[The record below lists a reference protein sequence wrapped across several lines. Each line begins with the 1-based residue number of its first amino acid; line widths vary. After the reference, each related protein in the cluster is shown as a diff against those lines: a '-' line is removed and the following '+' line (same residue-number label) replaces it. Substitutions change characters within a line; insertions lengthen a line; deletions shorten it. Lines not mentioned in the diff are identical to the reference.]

1 MKNVL
6 EDKITLLFISF
17 AIVLALAF
25 LIYHNLNTNIQNYK
39 YTDKE
44 EFETVEKGLNFIK
57 KLPIHFNILNQ
68 SFHNMDVLK
77 QEDKEAI
84 LVSYYLKNGI
94 TNDCSDNEEEIC
106 IYEKNLEQENIF
118 DKFKS
123 KIHFKSNKLT
133 IYVDGYGVQTLYK
146 QGSTN
151 NTFYRLHLKEDDKIY
166 QIYSSFKYF
175 KKNKDQYNF
184 YIYQGYYNINEKDT
198 YELHDLLTDKVVY
211 KEKVN
216 TELFENIKEKDIKKL
231 QLYKY
236 ILKKDNNNAY
246 YLYGYNP
253 VKG

>member
-1 MKNVL
+1 MKNIL
-6 EDKITLLFISF
+6 EDKITLICISIAIIF
-17 AIVLALAF
+17 ALTF
-25 LIYHNLNTNIQNYK
+25 LVYYNLNNNIQNYK

-68 SFHNMDVLK
+68 SFHNMDALK

-84 LVSYYLKNGI
+84 LLSYYLKNSI
-94 TNDCSDNEEEIC
+94 TNDCSDNEEETC
-106 IYEKNLEQENIF
+106 IYEKNLEQNNIF

-123 KIHFKSNKLT
+123 KIHFQSNKLT

-146 QGSTN
+146 QGSKN
-151 NTFYRLHLKEDDKIY
+151 NTFYRLHLKEDSNIY

-175 KKNKDQYNF
+175 KKKKDQYNF
-184 YIYQGYYNINEKDT
+184 YIYQGYYFKNSSSV
-198 YELHDLLTDKVVY
+198 YELHDLITDKVVY
-211 KEKVN
+211 KEKEG

-236 ILKKDNNNAY
+236 ILKKDNNNNY